1 MRSHS
6 GDLDEDESWPPHET
20 VKEVRRL
27 SNNDLVEITAWEQ
40 LLFDWYV
47 RNDDHNDPISR
58 QYLRSLRRLH
68 AEIDRRI
75 EAGTLREEDFGLD
88 YVPEPP
94 VLPQKANKRINWI
107 DAFINYGTPVCGVLG
122 AVLGFSMS
130 SVPGVEGAI
139 SGALIG
145 ALVPSSIVSIAA
157 IFGSLAYLIVRLIR
171 PL

>member
-6 GDLDEDESWPPHET
+6 VDLDKDESWPPHQT

-27 SNNDLVEITAWEQ
+27 SNNDLAEITAWEQ
-40 LLFDWYV
+40 ILFDWYV

-68 AEIDRRI
+68 TEIDRRI
-75 EAGTLREEDFGLD
+75 EAGTLREDDLGLD

-94 VLPQKANKRINWI
+94 VLPQTGTKRINWI

-122 AVLGFSMS
+122 AVLGFYMS

-157 IFGSLAYLIVRLIR
+157 IFGSLAYLIVRLIF
-171 PL
+171 P